1 MTTPTRSITPARGL
15 DEATLAALAGLE
27 PAHADRLR
35 ALVRTGDRRG
45 AALAG
50 VQQLVM
56 ALARATDEEVILDEV
71 ARGAQ
76 RILGVRGVLVL
87 DFDEPDRRVTV
98 RRRLGD
104 DAIGFELPAGD
115 GGDALTETWRTGTPL
130 LLRRESPPEAVLL
143 DATWQRDPPLEGM
156 LLLPM
161 VHGRKLFGALVGW
174 SDEAGILDEEA
185 REIGTTLAVV
195 AGTAINNARLHME
208 SERERRQSDAMAEVA
223 RAVGESLKV
232 TEVQRLILRHAMALL
247 RAAGACTALRDGDYL
262 YVQSAAGIA
271 DVFTGVVVPVQ
282 GSLMGQVV
290 LSGATAIS
298 NDVTADPGAYHR
310 NLQLVDV
317 RRAVI
322 APLRTARGIIGVLA
336 LFNRDEAFHEGDARI
351 LQRLADQVA
360 VAIVNARLFAEIQE
374 ATREWSSIFDA
385 IGVGMVVV
393 NEEGRVLRCNVRA
406 RQLTGD
412 ETTFGLIGRSFY
424 AAVLGLPHAPAN
436 DPLRAAIEE
445 GARGRARCRH
455 ASGELEVDIIA
466 MPHPDGG
473 AVVTFDPVESP
484 THG

>member
-1 MTTPTRSITPARGL
+1 MTTPTRFITPVSEL
-15 DEATLAALAGLE
+15 DELTVAALAGLD
-27 PAHADRLR
+27 PAQGDRLR
-35 ALVRTGDRRG
+35 ALIRSGDRRA

-50 VQQLVM
+50 LQQLVM
-56 ALARATDEEVILDEV
+56 ALARAMDEEVILDEV
-71 ARGAQ
+71 AKGAQ
-76 RILGVRGVLVL
+76 RVLGVRGVLLL
-87 DFDEPDRRVTV
+87 DITEPDRRITV

-104 DAIGFELPAGD
+104 DAVGFELPAGD

-130 LLRRESPPEAVLL
+130 LLRREVPPEAVLL
-143 DATWQRDPPLEGM
+143 DATWQREPPLEGM

-161 VHGRKLFGALVGW
+161 VHGRKLFGALVAW
-174 SDEAGILDEEA
+174 SDEPGVLDEEA
-185 REIGTTLAVV
+185 RDVGTTLAVV
-195 AGTAINNARLHME
+195 AGTALNNARLHME

-232 TEVQRLILRHAMALL
+232 TEVQRLILRHAMALV

-271 DVFTGVVVPVQ
+271 DVFTGVVLPVQ

-290 LSGATAIS
+290 LSGQAAIS
-298 NDVTADPGAYHR
+298 NDVATDPAAYHR

-322 APLRTARGIIGVLA
+322 APLRTARGIIGALA
-336 LFNRDEAFHEGDARI
+336 LLNRDEAFHDGDARI

-360 VAIVNARLFAEIQE
+360 VAIVNARLFADIQE

-412 ETTFGLIGRSFY
+412 ETTFGLIGRSFH
-424 AAVLGLPHAPAN
+424 AAVLGLPHPPPN
-436 DPLRAAIEE
+436 DPLRMAIED

-455 ASGELEVDIIA
+455 ANGRVEIDIIA

-473 AVVTFDPVESP
+473 AVVTFDPVEGP
-484 THG
+484 PHG